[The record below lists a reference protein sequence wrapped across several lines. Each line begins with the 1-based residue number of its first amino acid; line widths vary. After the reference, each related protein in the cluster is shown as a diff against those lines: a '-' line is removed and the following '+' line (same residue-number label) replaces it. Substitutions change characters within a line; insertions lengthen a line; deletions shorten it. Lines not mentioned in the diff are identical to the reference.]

1 MLNCS
6 PAATP
11 VDTNAKLSAT
21 AGSPAIDASHYRS
34 IVGGLQ
40 YLTLTHPELQY
51 TVQQVC
57 LYMHAPRDAHWTT
70 VKWILRYIRG
80 SMDLGLSRS
89 PPRPPWTLSL
99 IRMQIGQ
106 GVLTLGAPPRVIAST
121 LARR

>member
-21 AGSPAIDASHYRS
+21 AGSPATDVSHYRS

-40 YLTLTHPELQY
+40 YLTLTRPELQY
-51 TVQQVC
+51 DVQQVC
-57 LYMHAPRDAHWTT
+57 LYMHAPRNAHWTA
-70 VKWILRYIRG
+70 VKWIIWYICG
-80 SMDLGLSRS
+80 SMDLGLTISAS
-89 PPRPPWTLSL
+89 PSMDIVAYSDADW
-99 IRMQIGQ
+99 QC
-106 GVLTLGAPPRVIAST
+106 VLTLGAPPRVIAST